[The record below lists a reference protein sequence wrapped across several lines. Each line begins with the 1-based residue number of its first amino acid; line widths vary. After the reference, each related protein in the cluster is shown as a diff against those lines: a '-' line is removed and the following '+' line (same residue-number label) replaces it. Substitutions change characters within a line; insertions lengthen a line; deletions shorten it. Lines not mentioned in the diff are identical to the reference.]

1 MILAWSLQIRARHLL
16 QTSFVA
22 VVCFVVFVVYR
33 YFKRLRIP
41 RIGHA
46 AGWFSSAHAKRDFIQ
61 RGFQLVD
68 EGYQKVRL
76 SKSLLMQNAKDLH

>member
-1 MILAWSLQIRARHLL
+1 MILAWSLQIRPRHLL
-16 QTSFVA
+16 QASFVA
-22 VVCFVVFVVYR
+22 VVCFVVFVLYR
-33 YFKRLRIP
+33 HFQRLRIP

-46 AGWFSSAHAKRDFIQ
+46 AGWFSCAHAKRDFIQ

-68 EGYQKVRL
+68 EGYQKVRP